1 MTLKT
6 TLTPHTLGSHALKNR
21 ITMSPMTRSRAI
33 NNIPNQL
40 MAKYY
45 AQRASAGLIITEGV
59 SPSPNG
65 LGYARMP
72 GIFSQEQIAGWKLI
86 TEAVHAK
93 GGKIVIQLM
102 HSGRIGHANN
112 LPAGARI
119 VAPSAITAVGE
130 MWTDKEG
137 MKHHPIPQELD
148 AEELELTRLE
158 FVQSAR
164 NAMAAGF
171 DGVELHGANGYLL
184 EQFLSPHTNR
194 RKDIYGGSIENRT
207 RFVLEVASE
216 VADAIGKDKLGI
228 RLSPHSVAGDMVPYA
243 EVDATY
249 TYLAEELSRIGI
261 AYIHVVDHSAMGAP
275 EVPLQLKQAIRNK
288 FKGTFILAGGYDWQK
303 AESHLSSG
311 LADLIGFGRPFINNP
326 DLVER
331 LSNNL
336 PLNPILD
343 ASTFYT
349 ATEKGYTD
357 YPVYAE
363 ETIAA

>member
-1 MTLKT
+1 MNLKP
-6 TLTPHTLGSHALKNR
+6 TLTPHMLGAHALKNR

-45 AQRASAGLIITEGV
+45 AQRAAAGLIITEGV

-72 GIFSQEQIAGWKLI
+72 GIFSDDQVEGWKQI

-93 GGKIVIQLM
+93 GGKIIMQMM
-102 HSGRIGHANN
+102 HSGRIGHAAN

-119 VAPSAITAVGE
+119 VAPSAVAAAGE

-137 MKHHPIPQELD
+137 KKPLPTPQELD
-148 AEELELTRLE
+148 AEELELTKLE
-158 FVQSAR
+158 FVQGAR
-164 NAMAAGF
+164 NAMKAGF

-194 RKDIYGGSIENRT
+194 RSDNYGGNIENRT
-207 RFVLEVASE
+207 RFVLEVVSE
-216 VADAIGKDKLGI
+216 IAEAIGKDKLGI
-228 RLSPHSVAGDMVPYA
+228 RLSPHGVAGDMIPHS

-249 TYLAEELSRIGI
+249 TYLAEELNRIGI
-261 AYIHVVDHSAMGAP
+261 AYIHVADHSAMGAP

-303 AESHLSSG
+303 AESDISSG
-311 LADLIGFGRPFINNP
+311 LADLIAFGRPFINNP

-331 LSNNL
+331 ISNNL

>member
-6 TLTPHTLGSHALKNR
+6 TLTSHTLGSHSLKNR
-21 ITMSPMTRSRAI
+21 IAMSPMTRSRAI

-65 LGYARMP
+65 LGYSRMP
-72 GIFSQEQIAGWKLI
+72 GIFSEEQIAGWKLV
-86 TEAVHAK
+86 TAAVHAK
-93 GGKIVIQLM
+93 GGKIVMQMM
-102 HSGRIGHANN
+102 HSGRIGHGNN

-119 VAPSAITAVGE
+119 VAPSAIAAAGE

-137 MKHHPIPQELD
+137 KKPHPIPQELD
-148 AEELELTRLE
+148 AEELELTKLE
-158 FVQSAR
+158 FVQGAR

-171 DGVELHGANGYLL
+171 DGIELHGANGYLL

-194 RKDIYGGSIENRT
+194 RTDNYGGSIENRA
-207 RFVLEVASE
+207 RFVLEVAQE
-216 VADAIGKDKLGI
+216 IADAIGKDKVGI
-228 RLSPHSVAGDMVPYA
+228 RLSPHGAAGDMPAYD
-243 EVDATY
+243 EVKATY
-249 TYLAEELSRIGI
+249 SYLAEELSQIGI
-261 AYIHVVDHSAMGAP
+261 AYVHVVDHSSLGAP
-275 EVPLQLKQAIRNK
+275 EVPLQLKQLLRNK
-288 FKGTFILAGGYDWQK
+288 FKGTFILAGGYDGQK
-303 AESHLSSG
+303 AEDHLNAG

-326 DLVER
+326 DFVER
-331 LSNNL
+331 IINNL

-363 ETIAA
+363 EAIVV